1 MRKFLFLILT
11 FFVLQISNGVEHM
24 PKSKISFIT
33 IYPNG
38 AFITKLVETSLKKGE
53 NLIKISGFPES
64 LNNQSVQ
71 VEILK
76 GDGVKISDVKVEETY
91 LESPEVEKIKKLKA
105 KLDSLNDLITSKQGE
120 LDVVL
125 GKIELLKKL
134 TPASEKQKFTVSE
147 IESYLKFFS
156 KTLGENIKEK
166 NRIEKEI
173 EDLKAEKKKVEDE
186 LEQISSVKKK
196 GKNVEIAI
204 YSNSDKNVELKVS
217 YFVYGVSW
225 NSGYEVRANSN
236 VGKVDFDYF
245 SFVRQMT
252 GEDWIDVPAEI
263 STAPVAVSGTPPE
276 LSQWTIDIY
285 QPPVRSEKR
294 IFMEMPRKEKV
305 EIPEIIEPFYVSPEF
320 ETSITSVS
328 FKFQKLNIPSDN
340 QSHKIFLA
348 SFSQESQLVYY
359 AVPKLSRYAYL
370 RVKLKNDFG
379 FPILPGEAK
388 IYVDGKY
395 ISSSLIQRILPGQ
408 MFDLSLGVDEA
419 IKINRNLKNKFTE
432 YIGVFGGT
440 VKVSYEYETE
450 IENGKGVDVFVEVK
464 ENYPISRNEKIKVVL
479 ESPDEKEAEIGENGI
494 ITWKFNLKAGE
505 KKILKLKFYVEHP
518 KDVRVYGLD

>member
-1 MRKFLFLILT
+1 
-11 FFVLQISNGVEHM
+11 M
-24 PKSKISFIT
+24 PKSKISFVT

-38 AFITKLVETSLKKGE
+38 AFITKLIEASVKKGE
-53 NLIKISGFPES
+53 NFIKISGFPES
-64 LNNQSVQ
+64 LANQSVQ

-76 GDGVKISDVKVEETY
+76 GDGVKIFDVKVEETY
-91 LESPEVEKIKKLKA
+91 LESPEVEKIKGLKA
-105 KLDSLNDLITSKQGE
+105 KIDSLNDLITTKQGE

-125 GKIELLKKL
+125 GRIEFLKKL
-134 TPASEKQKFTVSE
+134 TLGGERQKLTVSE
-147 IESYLKFFS
+147 IENYLKFFS
-156 KTLGENIKEK
+156 KTLNENIKEK
-166 NRIEKEI
+166 NLIEKEI
-173 EDLKAEKKKVEDE
+173 ESLKAEKKKLEDE
-186 LEQISSVKKK
+186 LGQISSEKRK

-204 YSNSDKNVELKVS
+204 YSNSSGDVELKVS

-225 NSGYEVRANSN
+225 NSGYEVRANSK
-236 VGKVDFDYF
+236 VGKIDFDYF
-245 SFVRQMT
+245 SFVKQMT

-263 STAPVAVSGTPPE
+263 STAPVSVSGTPPE

-285 QPPVRSEKR
+285 QPPVRSEKHMP
-294 IFMEMPRKEKV
+294 ILQMPRIEKA
-305 EIPEIIEPFYVSPEF
+305 EIPIEPFYVSPEV

-340 QSHKIFLA
+340 QSHKIFLS

-379 FPILPGEAK
+379 FPILPGEAR

-395 ISSSLIQRILPGQ
+395 VSSSLIQRILPGQ

-419 IKINRNLKNKFTE
+419 IKINRSLKNKFTE
-432 YIGVFGGT
+432 YIGMFGKT

-450 IENGKGVDVFVEVK
+450 IENGKGVDVFIEVK
-464 ENYPISRNEKIKVVL
+464 DNYPVSRNEIIKVVL
-479 ESPDEKEAEIGENGI
+479 ESPNENEAEIGNDGI
-494 ITWKFNLKAGE
+494 ITWRFNLKAGG